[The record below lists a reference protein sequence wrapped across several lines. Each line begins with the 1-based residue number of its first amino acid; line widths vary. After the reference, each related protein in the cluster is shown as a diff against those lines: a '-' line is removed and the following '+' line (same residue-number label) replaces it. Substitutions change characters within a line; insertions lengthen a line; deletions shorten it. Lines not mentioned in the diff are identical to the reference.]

1 MTEVSSTRLYLG
13 NLPRNGMQLFIN
25 PFSERFPSILQ
36 PDWNVAHLVCC
47 APSTRMLRWIAKA
60 LLSFGPDVQQGNCAA
75 PAYPLDNLV
84 IFDCNELTF
93 SRGALRGRH
102 GRPSVTKQ
110 DIEEH
115 FSTHGSGKITE
126 IKLMNGFG
134 FIEYEDAMDARDVVP
149 AFHGS
154 DFKGERLTVQFAR
167 GPRRKENFP
176 GPMDRPNM
184 PRPRRTV
191 YRMMVSGL
199 PETSWQDLKDF
210 ARGAGLDVVYSETG
224 REPGKGF
231 VEFETANDLK
241 TAIEKL
247 DGRDFKGSRVSCVAD
262 IQPVDE
268 RPFRDPYRSRSP
280 RRSYPPVDEYDRR
293 FPPPRGYSPRA
304 HYRERSPIPMRRDY
318 YDRDGYG
325 RRTPP
330 RPRIDDYPPPRRPYD
345 DPYDVRPPPPPPPR
359 YEDPYMPPRP
369 YGRPRSPP
377 RGEYVPY
384 DRRGYW

>member
-13 NLPRNGMQLFIN
+13 NLPRN
-25 PFSERFPSILQ
+25 
-36 PDWNVAHLVCC
+36 
-47 APSTRMLRWIAKA
+47 
-60 LLSFGPDVQQGNCAA
+60 
-75 PAYPLDNLV
+75 
-84 IFDCNELTF
+84 
-93 SRGALRGRH
+93 
-102 GRPSVTKQ
+102 VTKQ

-224 REPGKGF
+224 RELGRGF

>member
-13 NLPRNGMQLFIN
+13 NLPRN
-25 PFSERFPSILQ
+25 
-36 PDWNVAHLVCC
+36 
-47 APSTRMLRWIAKA
+47 
-60 LLSFGPDVQQGNCAA
+60 
-75 PAYPLDNLV
+75 
-84 IFDCNELTF
+84 
-93 SRGALRGRH
+93 
-102 GRPSVTKQ
+102 VTKQ

-134 FIEYEDAMDARDVVP
+134 FIEYEDSMDARDVVP

-167 GPRRKENFP
+167 GPRRKEPFPFP
-176 GPMDRPNM
+176 GPPDRPIG

-191 YRMMVSGL
+191 FRMQISGL

-210 ARGAGLDVVYSETG
+210 ARQSGLDVVYSEAG
-224 REPGKGF
+224 REQGKGF

-241 TAIEKL
+241 TAVEKL
-247 DGRDFKGSRVSCVAD
+247 DQREFKGARVSCVAD
-262 IQPVDE
+262 IQSVED
-268 RPFRDPYRSRSP
+268 RPYRGDPYRSRSP
-280 RRSYPPVDEYDRR
+280 RRPYPMDEYDRR
-293 FPPPRGYSPRA
+293 FPMPRGYNSPRD
-304 HYRERSPIPMRRDY
+304 HYRERSPIPRAY
-318 YDRDGYG
+318 YDRDAYG

-330 RPRIDDYPPPRRPYD
+330 RPRMEDYPPPRRPYD
-345 DPYDVRPPPPPPPR
+345 EYDARFPPPPHR
-359 YEDPYMPPRP
+359 DYDPYLASRQ

-384 DRRGYW
+384 DRPRYW